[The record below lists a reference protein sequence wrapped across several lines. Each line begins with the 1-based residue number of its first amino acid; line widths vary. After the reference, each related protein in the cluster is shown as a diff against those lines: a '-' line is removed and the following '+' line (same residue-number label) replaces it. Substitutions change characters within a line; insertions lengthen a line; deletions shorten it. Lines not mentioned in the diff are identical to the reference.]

1 MLSILGLQEVPC
13 PLAPLAARCTLDKTC
28 KSAFFIEGY
37 HISFILHVALVD
49 YVVTV
54 DMPEMSSNTASEKK
68 LLSESSRNSIWI
80 TCPVDANQ
88 VTYKIKV
95 KVT

>member
-1 MLSILGLQEVPC
+1 M
-13 PLAPLAARCTLDKTC
+13 
-28 KSAFFIEGY
+28 
-37 HISFILHVALVD
+37 ALVD

-80 TCPVDANQ
+80 TCPVDATQ
-88 VTYKIKV
+88 VTHKIKV